1 MDIRKEFPFLINN
14 PETIYFDAAATSLK
28 PQRVIDRVVHYY
40 THLSSNVFRAD
51 YDASIE
57 TSDLFEAVRHK
68 TKEFLNVNTNEILFT
83 SGASESLN
91 LVALGFASQILKE
104 DDVILVNEAEHA
116 SNILPWF
123 KIAEQTNSYVEYIPI
138 HNGHLDL
145 VALEDMMKQGVKI
158 VSIAHVSNVLGII
171 NDIKEIARIVHKY
184 DAYIVVD
191 GAQAIGHF
199 PIDVKDLD
207 VDFYAYSAHKMF
219 GPTGVGV
226 LYGKYE
232 NLEKMRP
239 VQYGGGSNAR
249 FNNCGE
255 ISLKGI
261 PERFESGTPNIEGV
275 LGYGAAI
282 DFVNE
287 VGLEKLHEHEHE
299 LVVYLLEKLK
309 KLDNIIIYNEF
320 SEVGL
325 VTFNVKGIFAQDV
338 AAYLNTFKICVRSG
352 SHCSK
357 LMANMTDEEN
367 TVRLSLSIYN
377 TKAEIDKFIDVIENI
392 TLEKTIDIY
401 L

>member
-68 TKEFLNVNTNEILFT
+68 TKEFLNVNTNEIIFT

-199 PIDVKDLD
+199 LIDVKDLD

>member
-68 TKEFLNVNTNEILFT
+68 TKEFLNVNTNEIIFT